1 MTEGFQPLMSGTRG
15 NALWGPGTYFARDAK
30 PLGCYLFF
38 MAGLKGIVMIT
49 INTHTYIHIYI
60 IYNNNN
66 DDDNNDNNNN

>member
-49 INTHTYIHIYI
+49 IKHTNTHTHID
-60 IYNNNN
+60 NNN
-66 DDDNNDNNNN
+66 NNDNNNN

>member
-38 MAGLKGIVMIT
+38 MAGLNEGDSHDNNK
-49 INTHTYIHIYI
+49 TH
-60 IYNNNN
+60 NN
-66 DDDNNDNNNN
+66 NNDNNN

>member
-15 NALWGPGTYFARDAK
+15 NALWGPGTSFARDAK

-49 INTHTYIHIYI
+49 IKHTHTYIHIYI
-60 IYNNNN
+60 IYYNN
-66 DDDNNDNNNN
+66 DDDNNDNNN